1 MTTVLDRSPSAAL
14 TEIDARDTVRAT
26 TVEAAAPE
34 WDLMDENSRRWRPT
48 GDGLL
53 WPVSPGGRVDRLVTV
68 KVEAVEMLCGPLRQV
83 KAVTR

>member
-1 MTTVLDRSPSAAL
+1 MTVVLERTAHPSL
-14 TEIDARDTVRAT
+14 TETDARTAA
-26 TVEAAAPE
+26 EAAAPE
-34 WDLMDENSRRWRPT
+34 PVWDLLDDNGSRWRDA

-68 KVEAVEMLCGPLRQV
+68 PLAAVEMLCGPLRQV